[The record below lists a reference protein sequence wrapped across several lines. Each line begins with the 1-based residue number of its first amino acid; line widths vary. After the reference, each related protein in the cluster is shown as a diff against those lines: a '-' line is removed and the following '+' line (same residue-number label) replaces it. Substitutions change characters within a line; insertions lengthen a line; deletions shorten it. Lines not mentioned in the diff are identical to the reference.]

1 MKGDNFFLHGNYQIE
16 ASLGPN
22 SVHGT
27 QKGRSCVQFK
37 DDDMTVYCLFPSC
50 SIQVKKD
57 LFNY

>member
-1 MKGDNFFLHGNYQIE
+1 MKGDSFLLHGNYQIE

-50 SIQVKKD
+50 SIQV
-57 LFNY
+57 